1 MSKVTE
7 MVYNLA
13 KPFADEFGLE
23 LVEVNYE
30 KKHDGMNLTLI
41 IDKDGGVDINDC
53 EKLHRAIDEPLDQ
66 LNPTDDHPYILN
78 VSSPGLDRPLT
89 KTRDFEKNIN
99 KTIIVKLYAPVNG
112 KKTYTGTLVSFDE
125 SVFTIDI
132 SGEKV
137 TFDRAKTASVVPFIK
152 F

>member
-1 MSKVTE
+1 

-30 KKHDGMNLTLI
+30 KKHDGMNLTI
-41 IDKDGGVDINDC
+41 TIDKEGGVDINDC

-78 VSSPGLDRPLT
+78 V
-89 KTRDFEKNIN
+89 
-99 KTIIVKLYAPVNG
+99 
-112 KKTYTGTLVSFDE
+112 
-125 SVFTIDI
+125 
-132 SGEKV
+132 
-137 TFDRAKTASVVPFIK
+137 
-152 F
+152 

>member
-1 MSKVTE
+1 
-7 MVYNLA
+7 MVFELA

-23 LVEVNYE
+23 LVDVTYE

-53 EKLHRAIDEPLDQ
+53 EKLHRAIDEPLDK
-66 LNPTDDHPYILN
+66 LNPTSDSPYILN

-89 KTRDFEKNIN
+89 KTRDFEKNLN
-99 KTIIVKLYAPVNG
+99 KIIIVKLYAPLDG
-112 KKTYTGTLVSFDE
+112 KKQYTGTLLSYDDLQ
-125 SVFTIDI
+125 FTIDV
-132 SGEKV
+132 SGEKI